1 MHSDSQYLGTPEG
14 PEPVRYEPISL
25 PPWRDGDEIGRWHI
39 PESMAGQRVM
49 HWSDMAVCFAD
60 DIELGAA
67 TSVID
72 RRASILRKVEWAITL
87 VTHETGPL

>member
-1 MHSDSQYLGTPEG
+1 
-14 PEPVRYEPISL
+14 
-25 PPWRDGDEIGRWHI
+25 
-39 PESMAGQRVM
+39 MAGQRVM

-72 RRASILRKVEWAITL
+72 RLASILRKVEWAITL